1 RRSIVGHMTRR
12 LTLATLLALSLDYG
26 YGQNNAPPPAFEVAS
41 ITPCKPGTP
50 EPPGEHAGMAQFTA
64 PGGRFT
70 AGATTLKFL
79 VEWAYGIQPF
89 QHSSG
94 PSWFETDRYD
104 IVAKAEG
111 SATDDQ
117 MKLMVQ
123 SLLSDRFKLK
133 FHIENKPLPVFI

>member
-1 RRSIVGHMTRR
+1 MLRPRFTLRTMIVLVALAGATLGGFMEYRR
-12 LTLATLLALSLDYG
+12 LARKAAEYRA
-26 YGQNNAPPPAFEVAS
+26 QA
-41 ITPCKPGTP
+41 
-50 EPPGEHAGMAQFTA
+50 GEHAGMAQFTA

-111 SATDDQ
+111 SATDGAAGA
-117 MKLMVQ
+117 
-123 SLLSDRFKLK
+123 RA
-133 FHIENKPLPVFI
+133 E